1 MTERTLIMLKPD
13 AIERK
18 LAGKIIQRFEEA
30 GFDIV
35 MMRKGKMSMELA
47 EKQYRSTETQ
57 LTGMGNKTLE
67 SMKASGHEA
76 DIDKLF
82 GTQDPYK
89 IGEQLMSW
97 NRKFMTS
104 ADIIAMILERED
116 AVAKGRELIGKTDPS
131 AADKGTI
138 RGDFADDSILNA
150 NLEGRATRN
159 LVHASDS
166 DGAKIETELF
176 EKEFF

>member
-1 MTERTLIMLKPD
+1 MERTLIMIKPD
-13 AIERK
+13 AMERK
-18 LAGKIIQRFEEA
+18 LAGKIITRFEEA
-30 GFDIV
+30 GFSIAS
-35 MMRKGKMSMELA
+35 MRKGRMSVEFA
-47 EKQYRSTETQ
+47 QKQYRSTETQ
-57 LTGMGNKTLE
+57 LTGMGDKTLE
-67 SMKASGHEA
+67 SMKSSGHEA
-76 DIDKLF
+76 DIDRLF
-82 GTQDPYK
+82 GTRDPYK

-104 ADIIAMILERED
+104 ADIIAMILEREG

-131 AADKGTI
+131 KAEKGTI
-138 RGDFADDSILNA
+138 RGDFADDSILKA

-166 DGAKIETELF
+166 EGAKIETELF